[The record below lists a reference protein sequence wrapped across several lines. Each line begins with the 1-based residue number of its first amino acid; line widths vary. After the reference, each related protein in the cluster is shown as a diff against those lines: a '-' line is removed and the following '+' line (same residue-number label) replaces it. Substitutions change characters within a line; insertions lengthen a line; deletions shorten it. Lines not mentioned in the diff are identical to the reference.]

1 LDDGTVT
8 NILAKSQ
15 KLTSTVRNE
24 TGSTISAFKAVY
36 ISGASGNKALVSLA
50 QANSEPA
57 SSKTFGVTMASIS
70 TNNNGEVICV
80 GLLEKVN
87 TSAYTAGTQL
97 WLSPS
102 SAGGFVTTA
111 PTAPNHSV
119 FIGTVTYSHAN
130 NGRVEIRIQNGY
142 ELGELHNVSITSV
155 ANKDIISYNSSTGLY
170 ENRTISALGLQTS
183 VDAAATYAPL
193 ASPTFTGDPQAPTPA
208 TSDNDTSIATT
219 AFVKAQGYLTSGDSI
234 VLSAGN
240 SITFPD
246 ATVQTT
252 ATLTGPAGPTGP
264 AGSPWVY
271 RGAYDNFV
279 VYAGNDYVTLN
290 GSSYVFINFIGAA
303 GYGPITHP
311 AAWQLVASKG
321 DTGAT
326 GADGT
331 PADLSLYATIASPT
345 FTGTV
350 TIPAGA
356 SISGFAPLAS
366 PALTGTPTA
375 PTASSAT
382 NTTQIATTAY
392 VKAQAYATLA
402 SPTFTGTPSAPTAT
416 ITTNSTQ
423 IATTAYVKSNL
434 VNYATTVSPTLTGSP
449 QAPTQSTA
457 LESTAIATTAFVKK
471 NIRRPVSTFS
481 GGLTNLAG
489 LEENVAYHSTG
500 DGQHLINLWYA
511 GYYNANGSVVMFKQS
526 DNTQM
531 DFNDGSGYTKA
542 PNGNRW
548 YAAFPNAVVFAVKND
563 VNDWFIFG
571 DLISTQ
577 YSAYG
582 TYISGPNIDTGNTV
596 ASGFTDYYGQTVY
609 AYTATNTV
617 ENGWGGQTNVSTNPS
632 QGTVMSDNF
641 TYSNNTDTYNLLA
654 DGSGGYTLNFVSS
667 SGGGYDPYG
676 TKIGTP
682 YWDSGSGSLLQSI
695 ADGNG
700 GSTSIAWD
708 NLAPY
713 PVYGVQVSTTSY
725 NNYGSKTDMIG
736 SSYDVYY
743 DSTYYADGNG
753 GSYESWSVSSGYY
766 LPTGWATTAYF
777 YDTSTQNT
785 SYYYYDQNYNY
796 VYPWK
801 WGFTQA
807 DGAGGTSF
815 VESDVAPNGTP
826 ASDYFYDT
834 NSNYGRIYA
843 DGNYGFYFAS

>member
-1 LDDGTVT
+1 MANTIRLKRGTTEPTSGVLVTGELAINTDDGNVYTKLDDGSVT
-8 NILAKSQ
+8 NIIAKSQ
-15 KLTSTVRNE
+15 KLTSVVRNE
-24 TGSTISAFKAVY
+24 TGSTIAAFKAVY
-36 ISGASGNKALVSLA
+36 ISGASSNKALVSLA
-50 QANSEPA
+50 QANSEST
-57 SSKTFGVTMASIS
+57 SSKTFGVTTASIS
-70 TNNNGEVICV
+70 TNNNGEVVCV

-87 TSAYTAGTQL
+87 TSAYVAGDQL
-97 WLSPS
+97 WLSPTT
-102 SAGGFVTTA
+102 AGGFTTTP
-111 PTAPNHSV
+111 PTAPNHAV

-130 NGRVEIRIQNGY
+130 NGKVEIRIQNGY
-142 ELGELHNVSITSV
+142 ELSELHNVSITNPTNGQSLTYDSASGIWV
-155 ANKDIISYNSSTGLY
+155 NSTVSGGSATWGSITGTLSSQTDL
-170 ENRTISALGLQTS
+170 NTALGLK
-183 VDAAATYAPL
+183 APL
-193 ASPTFTGDPQAPTPA
+193 ASPTFTGTPVAPTA
-208 TSDNDTSIATT
+208 TAGTNTTQVATT
-219 AFVKAQGYLTSGDSI
+219 AFV
-234 VLSAGN
+234 
-240 SITFPD
+240 
-246 ATVQTT
+246 TT
-252 ATLTGPAGPTGP
+252 AVST
-264 AGSPWVY
+264 
-271 RGAYDNFV
+271 
-279 VYAGNDYVTLN
+279 
-290 GSSYVFINFIGAA
+290 
-303 GYGPITHP
+303 
-311 AAWQLVASKG
+311 
-321 DTGAT
+321 
-326 GADGT
+326 
-331 PADLSLYATIASPT
+331 
-345 FTGTV
+345 
-350 TIPAGA
+350 
-356 SISGFAPLAS
+356 
-366 PALTGTPTA
+366 
-375 PTASSAT
+375 
-382 NTTQIATTAY
+382 
-392 VKAQAYATLA
+392 KANLA
-402 SPTFTGTPSAPTAT
+402 SPTFTGTPAAPTAT

-548 YAAFPNAVVFAVKND
+548 YAAFPNAVIFAVKND
-563 VNDWFIFG
+563 VQDWFIFG

-801 WGFTQA
+801 WGFVQA
-807 DGAGGTSF
+807 DGMGGTSF

-826 ASDYFYDT
+826 ASNHFTD
-834 NSNYGRIYA
+834 NSYIYGRIYA

>member
-1 LDDGTVT
+1 MANIIKHKRGTTTPTAGQLVVGE
-8 NILAKSQ
+8 LAIN
-15 KLTSTVRNE
+15 TT
-24 TGSTISAFKAVY
+24 TGSVFTKTDGGSV
-36 ISGASGNKALVSLA
+36 VS
-50 QANSEPA
+50 
-57 SSKTFGVTMASIS
+57 
-70 TNNNGEVICV
+70 V
-80 GLLEKVN
+80 GGG
-87 TSAYTAGTQL
+87 GT
-97 WLSPS
+97 W
-102 SAGGFVTTA
+102 G
-111 PTAPNHSV
+111 
-119 FIGTVTYSHAN
+119 
-130 NGRVEIRIQNGY
+130 
-142 ELGELHNVSITSV
+142 SITGTL
-155 ANKDIISYNSSTGLY
+155 SSQTDLD
-170 ENRTISALGLQTS
+170 TALGL
-183 VDAAATYAPL
+183 
-193 ASPTFTGDPQAPTPA
+193 
-208 TSDNDTSIATT
+208 
-219 AFVKAQGYLTSGDSI
+219 K
-234 VLSAGN
+234 
-240 SITFPD
+240 
-246 ATVQTT
+246 
-252 ATLTGPAGPTGP
+252 
-264 AGSPWVY
+264 
-271 RGAYDNFV
+271 
-279 VYAGNDYVTLN
+279 
-290 GSSYVFINFIGAA
+290 
-303 GYGPITHP
+303 
-311 AAWQLVASKG
+311 
-321 DTGAT
+321 
-326 GADGT
+326 
-331 PADLSLYATIASPT
+331 
-345 FTGTV
+345 
-350 TIPAGA
+350 
-356 SISGFAPLAS
+356 APLAS

-375 PTASSAT
+375 PTASST
-382 NTTQIATTAY
+382 DNSTQIATTAFVTSAVAGATVSSATAVLATVRNETGSTITKGSVVY
-392 VKAQAYATLA
+392 INGAGGNKATVALAQANSEATSSHTYGLVQSDIANSNNGTIVISGIISGLNTDGFTAGTMLYLSPTTAGGMTSTKPSAPNHMVSIGVVAYQHANQGTIQLAIRNGFEVEELHNAAISSVANNDLFVYETATSLWKNKSASTVGLAPLA
-402 SPTFTGTPSAPTAT
+402 SPTFTGTPAAPTAT
-416 ITTNSTQ
+416 AGTNTTQVATTAFVTTAVSTKANLASPTFTGTPAAPTATTATNSTQ

-434 VNYATTVSPTLTGSP
+434 VNYATTASPTLTGSP

-481 GGLTNLAG
+481 GGLTNMAG

-500 DGQHLINLWYA
+500 NGQHLINLWYA
-511 GYYNANGSVVMFKQS
+511 GYYNANGSVIMFKQS

-548 YAAFPNAVVFAVKND
+548 YAAFPNAVIFAVKND
-563 VNDWFIFG
+563 LQDWFIFG

-577 YSAYG
+577 YTAYG

-617 ENGWGGQTNVSTNPS
+617 ENGWGGQTTAPTNAGT
-632 QGTVMSDNF
+632 GTVMSDNF

-654 DGSGGYTLNFVSS
+654 DGSGGYTLNFVSG

-736 SSYDVYY
+736 SSYDVWY

-753 GSYESWSVSSGYY
+753 GSYESWSVSSGYN

-785 SYYYYDQNYNY
+785 SYYFYDQNYNY

-801 WGFTQA
+801 WGYVQA

-826 ASDYFYDT
+826 ASDYFYDN

>member
-1 LDDGTVT
+1 MANTIRLKRGTTEPTAGVLVTGELAINTDDGNVYTKLDDGSVT
-8 NILAKSQ
+8 NIIAKSQ
-15 KLTSTVRNE
+15 KLTSVVRNE
-24 TGSTISAFKAVY
+24 TGSTIAAFKAVY
-36 ISGASGNKALVSLA
+36 ISGASSNKALVSLA
-50 QANSEPA
+50 QANSEST
-57 SSKTFGVTMASIS
+57 SSKTFGVTTASIS
-70 TNNNGEVICV
+70 TNNNGEVVCV

-87 TSAYTAGTQL
+87 TSAYVAGDQL
-97 WLSPS
+97 WLSPTT
-102 SAGGFVTTA
+102 AGGFTTTP
-111 PTAPNHSV
+111 PTAPNHAV

-130 NGRVEIRIQNGY
+130 NGKVEIRIQNGY
-142 ELGELHNVSITSV
+142 ELSELHNVSITNPTNGQSLTYDSASGIWV
-155 ANKDIISYNSSTGLY
+155 NSTVSGGSATWGSITGTLSSQTDL
-170 ENRTISALGLQTS
+170 NTALGLK
-183 VDAAATYAPL
+183 APL
-193 ASPTFTGDPQAPTPA
+193 ASPTFTGTPVAPTA
-208 TSDNDTSIATT
+208 TAGTNTTQVATT
-219 AFVKAQGYLTSGDSI
+219 AFV
-234 VLSAGN
+234 
-240 SITFPD
+240 
-246 ATVQTT
+246 TT
-252 ATLTGPAGPTGP
+252 AVST
-264 AGSPWVY
+264 
-271 RGAYDNFV
+271 
-279 VYAGNDYVTLN
+279 
-290 GSSYVFINFIGAA
+290 
-303 GYGPITHP
+303 
-311 AAWQLVASKG
+311 
-321 DTGAT
+321 
-326 GADGT
+326 
-331 PADLSLYATIASPT
+331 
-345 FTGTV
+345 
-350 TIPAGA
+350 
-356 SISGFAPLAS
+356 
-366 PALTGTPTA
+366 
-375 PTASSAT
+375 
-382 NTTQIATTAY
+382 
-392 VKAQAYATLA
+392 KANLA
-402 SPTFTGTPSAPTAT
+402 SPTFTGTPAAPTAT

-548 YAAFPNAVVFAVKND
+548 YAAFPNAVIFAVKND
-563 VNDWFIFG
+563 VQDWFIFG

-617 ENGWGGQTNVSTNPS
+617 ENGWGGQTTAPTNAGT
-632 QGTVMSDNF
+632 GTVMSDNF

-801 WGFTQA
+801 WGYVQA
-807 DGAGGTSF
+807 DGTGGTSF

-826 ASDYFYDT
+826 ASDYFTDNNY
-834 NSNYGRIYA
+834 NYGRVYA

>member
-1 LDDGTVT
+1 MANTIRLKRGTTEPTAGVLVTGELAINTDDGNVYTKLDDGSVT
-8 NILAKSQ
+8 NIIAKSQ
-15 KLTSTVRNE
+15 KLTSIVRNQ
-24 TGSTISAFKAVY
+24 TGSTIAAFKAVY
-36 ISGASGNKALVSLA
+36 ISGASSNKALVSLA
-50 QANSEPA
+50 QANSEST
-57 SSKTFGVTMASIS
+57 SSKTFGVTTASIS
-70 TNNNGEVICV
+70 TNNNGEVVCV

-87 TSAYTAGTQL
+87 TSAYVAGDQL
-97 WLSPS
+97 WLSPTT
-102 SAGGFVTTA
+102 AGGFTTTP
-111 PTAPNHSV
+111 PTAPNHAV

-130 NGRVEIRIQNGY
+130 NGKVEIRIQNGY
-142 ELGELHNVSITSV
+142 ELSELHNVSITSV
-155 ANKDIISYNSSTGLY
+155 ADKDIIAYNSATGLY
-170 ENRTISALGLQTS
+170 QNRTASNLGL
-183 VDAAATYAPL
+183 APL
-193 ASPTFTGDPQAPTPA
+193 ASPTFTGTPA
-208 TSDNDTSIATT
+208 
-219 AFVKAQGYLTSGDSI
+219 
-234 VLSAGN
+234 
-240 SITFPD
+240 
-246 ATVQTT
+246 
-252 ATLTGPAGPTGP
+252 
-264 AGSPWVY
+264 
-271 RGAYDNFV
+271 
-279 VYAGNDYVTLN
+279 
-290 GSSYVFINFIGAA
+290 
-303 GYGPITHP
+303 
-311 AAWQLVASKG
+311 
-321 DTGAT
+321 
-326 GADGT
+326 
-331 PADLSLYATIASPT
+331 
-345 FTGTV
+345 
-350 TIPAGA
+350 
-356 SISGFAPLAS
+356 
-366 PALTGTPTA
+366 
-375 PTASSAT
+375 
-382 NTTQIATTAY
+382 
-392 VKAQAYATLA
+392 
-402 SPTFTGTPSAPTAT
+402 APTAT

-548 YAAFPNAVVFAVKND
+548 YAAFPNAVIFAVKND
-563 VNDWFIFG
+563 VQDWFIFG

-617 ENGWGGQTNVSTNPS
+617 ENGWGGQTTAPTNAGT
-632 QGTVMSDNF
+632 GTVMSDNF
-641 TYSNNTDTYNLLA
+641 TYSNSTDTYNLLA

-753 GSYESWSVSSGYY
+753 GSYESWSVSSGYN

-801 WGFTQA
+801 WGYVQA

>member
-1 LDDGTVT
+1 MANTIRLKRGTTEPTAGVLVTGELAINTDDGNVYTKLDDGSVT
-8 NILAKSQ
+8 NIIAKSQ
-15 KLTSTVRNE
+15 KLTSVVRNE
-24 TGSTISAFKAVY
+24 TGSTIAAFKAVY
-36 ISGASGNKALVSLA
+36 ISGASSNKALVSLA
-50 QANSEPA
+50 QANSEST
-57 SSKTFGVTMASIS
+57 SSKTFGVTTASIS
-70 TNNNGEVICV
+70 TNNNGEVVCV

-87 TSAYTAGTQL
+87 TSAYVAGDQL
-97 WLSPS
+97 WLSPTT
-102 SAGGFVTTA
+102 AGGFTTTP
-111 PTAPNHSV
+111 PTAPNHAV

-130 NGRVEIRIQNGY
+130 NGKVEIRIQNGY
-142 ELGELHNVSITSV
+142 ELSELHNVSITNPTNGQSLTYDSASGIWV
-155 ANKDIISYNSSTGLY
+155 NSTVSGGSATWGSITGTLSSQTDL
-170 ENRTISALGLQTS
+170 NTALGLK
-183 VDAAATYAPL
+183 APL
-193 ASPTFTGDPQAPTPA
+193 ASPTFTGTPVAPTA
-208 TSDNDTSIATT
+208 TAGTNTTQVATT
-219 AFVKAQGYLTSGDSI
+219 AFV
-234 VLSAGN
+234 
-240 SITFPD
+240 
-246 ATVQTT
+246 TT
-252 ATLTGPAGPTGP
+252 AVST
-264 AGSPWVY
+264 
-271 RGAYDNFV
+271 
-279 VYAGNDYVTLN
+279 
-290 GSSYVFINFIGAA
+290 
-303 GYGPITHP
+303 
-311 AAWQLVASKG
+311 
-321 DTGAT
+321 
-326 GADGT
+326 
-331 PADLSLYATIASPT
+331 
-345 FTGTV
+345 
-350 TIPAGA
+350 
-356 SISGFAPLAS
+356 
-366 PALTGTPTA
+366 
-375 PTASSAT
+375 
-382 NTTQIATTAY
+382 
-392 VKAQAYATLA
+392 KANLA
-402 SPTFTGTPSAPTAT
+402 SPTFTGTPAAPTAT

-548 YAAFPNAVVFAVKND
+548 YAAFPNAVIFAVKND
-563 VNDWFIFG
+563 VQDWFIFG

-753 GSYESWSVSSGYY
+753 GSYESWSMSSGYY

-801 WGFTQA
+801 WGYVQA
-807 DGAGGTSF
+807 DGTGGTSF

-826 ASDYFYDT
+826 ASDYFTDN

-843 DGNYGFYFAS
+843 DGNYGFYFSS

>member
-1 LDDGTVT
+1 MANTIRLKRGTTEPTAGVLVTGELAINTDDGNVYTKLDDGSVT
-8 NILAKSQ
+8 NIIAKSQ
-15 KLTSTVRNE
+15 KLTSIVRNQ
-24 TGSTISAFKAVY
+24 TGSTIAAFKAVY
-36 ISGASGNKALVSLA
+36 ISGASSNKALVSLA
-50 QANSEPA
+50 QANSEST
-57 SSKTFGVTMASIS
+57 SSKTFGVTTASIS
-70 TNNNGEVICV
+70 TNNNGEVVCV

-87 TSAYTAGTQL
+87 TSAYVAGDQL
-97 WLSPS
+97 WLSPTT
-102 SAGGFVTTA
+102 AGGFTTTP
-111 PTAPNHSV
+111 PTAPNHAV

-130 NGRVEIRIQNGY
+130 NGKVEIRIQNGY
-142 ELGELHNVSITSV
+142 ELSELHNVSITSV
-155 ANKDIISYNSSTGLY
+155 ADKDIIAYNSATGLY
-170 ENRTISALGLQTS
+170 QNRTASNLGL
-183 VDAAATYAPL
+183 APL
-193 ASPTFTGDPQAPTPA
+193 ASPTFTGTPA
-208 TSDNDTSIATT
+208 
-219 AFVKAQGYLTSGDSI
+219 
-234 VLSAGN
+234 
-240 SITFPD
+240 
-246 ATVQTT
+246 
-252 ATLTGPAGPTGP
+252 
-264 AGSPWVY
+264 
-271 RGAYDNFV
+271 
-279 VYAGNDYVTLN
+279 
-290 GSSYVFINFIGAA
+290 
-303 GYGPITHP
+303 
-311 AAWQLVASKG
+311 
-321 DTGAT
+321 
-326 GADGT
+326 
-331 PADLSLYATIASPT
+331 
-345 FTGTV
+345 
-350 TIPAGA
+350 
-356 SISGFAPLAS
+356 
-366 PALTGTPTA
+366 
-375 PTASSAT
+375 
-382 NTTQIATTAY
+382 
-392 VKAQAYATLA
+392 
-402 SPTFTGTPSAPTAT
+402 APTAT

-548 YAAFPNAVVFAVKND
+548 YAAFPNAVIFAVKND
-563 VNDWFIFG
+563 LQDWFIFG

-577 YSAYG
+577 YTAYG

-617 ENGWGGQTNVSTNPS
+617 ENGWGGQTTAPTNAGT
-632 QGTVMSDNF
+632 GTVMSDNF
-641 TYSNNTDTYNLLA
+641 TYSNSTDTYNLLA

-753 GSYESWSVSSGYY
+753 GSYESWSVSSGYN

-801 WGFTQA
+801 WGYVQA